1 MNQQKRPFY
10 SGLIHG
16 IPIGLGYLA
25 VSFTFGIMAV
35 SSGLSVFQSV
45 LISLTNLTS
54 AGQFAGLGIITAGSS
69 YLEMAAVQLV
79 INLRYCLMSCSLS
92 QKLDHKMPLFHRFL
106 MAYGVTDEIFG
117 VSVCHPGTLSPF
129 YSYGLMS
136 AAVPGWTLGTLLG
149 ALSGSLLPE
158 RLLNALGVA
167 LYGMFLAII
176 VPPAR
181 ENRIL
186 RAVVLLSM
194 TASFVFTLI
203 PVLNKEIP
211 LKAHAHQANDL
222 CTALRIAREFDL
234 DITLEHVTEGHMIV
248 DELAKEN
255 VPLAVGPTFGH
266 ASKFELQNK
275 TWETPGVLAKAGCH
289 VSIITDAP
297 VIPLH
302 YLPLCAGLAMK
313 AGMDEYDALR
323 AITINPA
330 EHIGVA
336 DRVGSLEEG
345 KDADIV
351 IMDGTP
357 FTVEGVVKHVFIDG
371 EEI

>member
-117 VSVCHPGTLSPF
+117 VSVF

-203 PVLNKEIP
+203 PVLNTISSGFKIILLTFVVAGGAALICPVKEE
-211 LKAHAHQANDL
+211 A
-222 CTALRIAREFDL
+222 
-234 DITLEHVTEGHMIV
+234 
-248 DELAKEN
+248 
-255 VPLAVGPTFGH
+255 
-266 ASKFELQNK
+266 
-275 TWETPGVLAKAGCH
+275 
-289 VSIITDAP
+289 
-297 VIPLH
+297 
-302 YLPLCAGLAMK
+302 
-313 AGMDEYDALR
+313 
-323 AITINPA
+323 
-330 EHIGVA
+330 
-336 DRVGSLEEG
+336 
-345 KDADIV
+345 
-351 IMDGTP
+351 
-357 FTVEGVVKHVFIDG
+357 
-371 EEI
+371 